1 MAPAV
6 QIFHIKLMATDK
18 KNEAFEKENQNSNA
32 ADTGNASNPSPR
44 KEEEVAGNQLLNK
57 EAEKY
62 LRESGNIED
71 MPDANDQE
79 DIDRAIREG

>member
-1 MAPAV
+1 
-6 QIFHIKLMATDK
+6 MATDK
-18 KNEAFEKENQNSNA
+18 KNEAFEKENQNPNA
-32 ADTGNASNPSPR
+32 AETGNASNPSPAR
-44 KEEEVAGNQLLNK
+44 QEIKPANHQLLNE

-79 DIDRAIREG
+79 DMDRTINKG